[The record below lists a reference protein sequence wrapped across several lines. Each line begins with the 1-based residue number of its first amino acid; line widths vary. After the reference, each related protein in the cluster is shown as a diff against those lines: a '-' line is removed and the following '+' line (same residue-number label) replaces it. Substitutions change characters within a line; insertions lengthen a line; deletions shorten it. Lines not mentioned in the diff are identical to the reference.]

1 MCFSAEASFAAAAAL
16 LPAGVVAMQRAVRRN
31 LTYLPIATLP
41 LLFGLQQFSEGTV
54 WMAGRAN
61 HQSAVETSSLAYM
74 FFSYFA
80 WPVWVPFSAYFLEP
94 QRRRSLYLMFA
105 ISGSMLAGVQY
116 IPYFAHQGWLT
127 TRFYD
132 YAISYQGT
140 VLLDALIPR
149 ELTYLIYLMTVIL
162 PLIISSNLNLR
173 FFGGL
178 LMGVVAVTYAFF
190 IYAYVSVFCFGGAV
204 MSSFLVWMVF
214 QETADARNSRYPTLG
229 PGVAG

>member
-16 LPAGVVAMQRAVRRN
+16 LPAGGVAMQRAVRRN

-41 LLFGLQQFSEGTV
+41 LLFGLQQLSEGSV

-61 HQSAVETSSLAYM
+61 HPSAVETSSLAYM

-80 WPVWVPFSAYFLEP
+80 WPVWVPFSSYFLEP
-94 QRRRSLYLMFA
+94 QQRRSLYLMFV
-105 ISGSMLAGVQY
+105 ISGAMLAGIQY
-116 IPYFAHQGWLT
+116 IPYFTHQGWLI
-127 TRFYD
+127 TRFYN
-132 YAISYQGT
+132 YAVSYQDT

-149 ELTYLIYLMTVIL
+149 EMTYLIYLMIVIL
-162 PLIISSNLNLR
+162 PLIISSNRNLR

-178 LMGVVAVTYAFF
+178 LIGVVAVTYTFF

-204 MSSFLVWMVF
+204 MSMFLVWMVF
-214 QETADARNSRYPTLG
+214 LETAD
-229 PGVAG
+229 VAK

>member
-16 LPAGVVAMQRAVRRN
+16 LPAGGVAMQRAVRRN

-41 LLFGLQQFSEGTV
+41 LLFGLQQLSEGSV

-61 HQSAVETSSLAYM
+61 HPSAVETSSLAYM

-80 WPVWVPFSAYFLEP
+80 WPVWVPFSTYFLEP
-94 QRRRSLYLMFA
+94 QQRRSLYLMFV
-105 ISGSMLAGVQY
+105 ISGAMLAGIQY
-116 IPYFAHQGWLT
+116 IPYFTHQGWLI
-127 TRFYD
+127 TRFYN
-132 YAISYQGT
+132 YAVSYQDT

-149 ELTYLIYLMTVIL
+149 EMTYLIYLMIVIL
-162 PLIISSNLNLR
+162 PLIISSNRKLR

-178 LMGVVAVTYAFF
+178 LIGVVAVTYTFF

-204 MSSFLVWMVF
+204 MSMFLVWMVF
-214 QETADARNSRYPTLG
+214 QETAD
-229 PGVAG
+229 VAK